1 MVAFMNDQVEGLH
14 KDCIVLTKS
23 CGHLL
28 QKNAFILGFFPFLD
42 ENFLLKLHTFICW
55 ACKSKIVIFFSKI
68 KTSYD
73 TKAVNHVFLSPRP
86 MTKTCH
92 ATVAEI
98 ERRRRAFVKDVKG

>member
-1 MVAFMNDQVEGLH
+1 M
-14 KDCIVLTKS
+14 TPS
-23 CGHLL
+23 PHLL
-28 QKNAFILGFFPFLD
+28 LRDSLHLTPNLVILGFFPFLD
-42 ENFLLKLHTFICW
+42 ENFLLKLHTFIRW

-73 TKAVNHVFLSPRP
+73 IKAVNHLFLSPRP

-98 ERRRRAFVKDVKG
+98 ERRRRTFIKDVKG